1 MNSTSRESLHSF
13 RTNVPGNN
21 MNPSVLHTGMDK
33 IAKSNQSRKG
43 DLNANQLWGSLTRSV
58 INFAFFFLVVKLM
71 SIRNIKL
78 TKPQPSARLQLSI
91 FTSVINT
98 SGLTGQLKNY
108 QIAQSVVSLECDV
121 KDFFDLLFLGLKWI
135 GIYSIFANSQHLFNL
150 EQQLVSYKNEMGRAK

>member
-58 INFAFFFLVVKLM
+58 INFAFFFSCSQADV
-71 SIRNIKL
+71 N
-78 TKPQPSARLQLSI
+78 TKYKIDEATTKRATAAI
-91 FTSVINT
+91 
-98 SGLTGQLKNY
+98 
-108 QIAQSVVSLECDV
+108 
-121 KDFFDLLFLGLKWI
+121 DFHVCNQ
-135 GIYSIFANSQHLFNL
+135 Y
-150 EQQLVSYKNEMGRAK
+150 